1 MLGDLP
7 SIVPR
12 RNYDIRTQ
20 CLKGTCS
27 SSELPGRWH
36 VPVLDDACPRRGCSS
51 MFSPEASTWKGRLRV
66 PLLDQIHCFGFPDR
80 ADDGVRTRG
89 FLLGKQACYHC
100 TTSAWPC
107 FFRIRRTAVTYSPP
121 AERGMAGFRVNVR
134 GLHAG
139 WGLDACVRQ
148 RSSTLLASGHG
159 CVDSAGRRCPVV
171 LPGHPPARV
180 RSMGSDIPMRVGL
193 TGFEPATPCSQST
206 CATKLRH
213 NPIFLTGLRG
223 LPATYVP
230 Y

>member
-1 MLGDLP
+1 MLGDVP

-27 SSELPGRWH
+27 SSELPGR
-36 VPVLDDACPRRGCSS
+36 LACFLPRRCAP
-51 MFSPEASTWKGRLRV
+51 MPRLFVHVSPETSHGKTVTSPIIGLD
-66 PLLDQIHCFGFPDR
+66 PLFWFSPDR
-80 ADDGVRTRG
+80 ADDGVRTRDL
-89 FLLGKQACYHC
+89 LLGKQACCHC

-121 AERGMAGFRVNVR
+121 AERGMAG
-134 GLHAG
+134 L
-139 WGLDACVRQ
+139 
-148 RSSTLLASGHG
+148 
-159 CVDSAGRRCPVV
+159 
-171 LPGHPPARV
+171 
-180 RSMGSDIPMRVGL
+180 RVGL

>member
-1 MLGDLP
+1 MRRHASPHWAGGLGRDHGAGMVADGRIKEERTRLACHRSRTRGEKESRVACGRRSRHEPLRAPGRTRSGDLP
-7 SIVPR
+7 LTR
-12 RNYDIRTQ
+12 RTL
-20 CLKGTCS
+20 CLLS
-27 SSELPGRWH
+27 Y
-36 VPVLDDACPRRGCSS
+36 RGDG
-51 MFSPEASTWKGRLRV
+51 MFPYSLTLRAHAEAVRPCFLRKRPMEGRLRV
-66 PLLDQIHCFGFPDR
+66 PLVDRIHCSGFPDR

-89 FLLGKQACYHC
+89 LLLGKQACYHC

-121 AERGMAGFRVNVR
+121 AERGMAG
-134 GLHAG
+134 L
-139 WGLDACVRQ
+139 
-148 RSSTLLASGHG
+148 
-159 CVDSAGRRCPVV
+159 
-171 LPGHPPARV
+171 
-180 RSMGSDIPMRVGL
+180 RVGL

>member
-1 MLGDLP
+1 MHGDVP

-27 SSELPGRWH
+27 SSELPRR
-36 VPVLDDACPRRGCSS
+36 LACFLPRRCAP
-51 MFSPEASTWKGRLRV
+51 MPRLFVHVSPETSHGKTVTSPIIGLD
-66 PLLDQIHCFGFPDR
+66 PLFWFSPDR
-80 ADDGVRTRG
+80 ADDGVRTRDL
-89 FLLGKQACYHC
+89 LLGKQACCHC

-121 AERGMAGFRVNVR
+121 AERGMAG
-134 GLHAG
+134 L
-139 WGLDACVRQ
+139 
-148 RSSTLLASGHG
+148 
-159 CVDSAGRRCPVV
+159 
-171 LPGHPPARV
+171 
-180 RSMGSDIPMRVGL
+180 RVGL

>member
-1 MLGDLP
+1 MLPLHH
-7 SIVPR
+7 
-12 RNYDIRTQ
+12 IRMA
-20 CLKGTCS
+20 
-27 SSELPGRWH
+27 
-36 VPVLDDACPRRGCSS
+36 VL
-51 MFSPEASTWKGRLRV
+51 
-66 PLLDQIHCFGFPDR
+66 
-80 ADDGVRTRG
+80 
-89 FLLGKQACYHC
+89 
-100 TTSAWPC
+100 
-107 FFRIRRTAVTYSPP
+107 FRIRRTAVTYSPP

-148 RSSTLLASGHG
+148 RSSTFLPVVTDVLIPPAGA
-159 CVDSAGRRCPVV
+159 AGRTARASS
-171 LPGHPPARV
+171 ARV

>member
-1 MLGDLP
+1 MHGDVP

-36 VPVLDDACPRRGCSS
+36 VSLFLDAACPCRGCSS
-51 MFSPEASTWKGRLRV
+51 MLLRKRPMEGRLRV
-66 PLLDQIHCFGFPDR
+66 PLVDRIHCSGFPDG

-89 FLLGKQACYHC
+89 LLLGKQACCHC
-100 TTSAWPC
+100 TTSALPC
-107 FFRIRRTAVTYSPP
+107 FFRIRRTAVTCCPP
-121 AERGMAGFRVNVR
+121 AERGMAG
-134 GLHAG
+134 L
-139 WGLDACVRQ
+139 
-148 RSSTLLASGHG
+148 
-159 CVDSAGRRCPVV
+159 
-171 LPGHPPARV
+171 
-180 RSMGSDIPMRVGL
+180 RVGL

>member
-1 MLGDLP
+1 MHGDVP

-27 SSELPGRWH
+27 SSELPRR
-36 VPVLDDACPRRGCSS
+36 LACFLPRRCAP
-51 MFSPEASTWKGRLRV
+51 MPRLFVHVSPEAPHGKTVTNPIIGLD
-66 PLLDQIHCFGFPDR
+66 PLFWFSPDR
-80 ADDGVRTRG
+80 ADDGVRTRDL
-89 FLLGKQACYHC
+89 LLGKQACYHC

-121 AERGMAGFRVNVR
+121 AERGMAG
-134 GLHAG
+134 L
-139 WGLDACVRQ
+139 
-148 RSSTLLASGHG
+148 
-159 CVDSAGRRCPVV
+159 
-171 LPGHPPARV
+171 
-180 RSMGSDIPMRVGL
+180 RVGL

>member
-1 MLGDLP
+1 MLPLHHIRMAVLFSDTSHGGDVLSASRKRDGWLP
-7 SIVPR
+7 S
-12 RNYDIRTQ
+12 
-20 CLKGTCS
+20 
-27 SSELPGRWH
+27 
-36 VPVLDDACPRRGCSS
+36 
-51 MFSPEASTWKGRLRV
+51 
-66 PLLDQIHCFGFPDR
+66 
-80 ADDGVRTRG
+80 
-89 FLLGKQACYHC
+89 
-100 TTSAWPC
+100 
-107 FFRIRRTAVTYSPP
+107 
-121 AERGMAGFRVNVR
+121 ERP

-148 RSSTLLASGHG
+148 RSSTFLPVVTDVLIPPAGA
-159 CVDSAGRRCPVV
+159 AGRTARASS
-171 LPGHPPARV
+171 ARV

>member
-1 MLGDLP
+1 MLGDVP

-27 SSELPGRWH
+27 SSELPRR
-36 VPVLDDACPRRGCSS
+36 LACFLPRRCAP
-51 MFSPEASTWKGRLRV
+51 MPRLFVHVSPETSHGKTVTSPIIGLD
-66 PLLDQIHCFGFPDR
+66 PLFWFSPDR
-80 ADDGVRTRG
+80 ADDGVRTRDL
-89 FLLGKQACYHC
+89 LLGKQACCHC

-121 AERGMAGFRVNVR
+121 AERGMAG
-134 GLHAG
+134 L
-139 WGLDACVRQ
+139 
-148 RSSTLLASGHG
+148 
-159 CVDSAGRRCPVV
+159 
-171 LPGHPPARV
+171 
-180 RSMGSDIPMRVGL
+180 RVGL

>member
-1 MLGDLP
+1 M
-7 SIVPR
+7 PR

-36 VPVLDDACPRRGCSS
+36 VSLFLDAACPCRGCSS

-121 AERGMAGFRVNVR
+121 AERGMAG
-134 GLHAG
+134 L
-139 WGLDACVRQ
+139 
-148 RSSTLLASGHG
+148 
-159 CVDSAGRRCPVV
+159 
-171 LPGHPPARV
+171 
-180 RSMGSDIPMRVGL
+180 RVGL

-213 NPIFLTGLRG
+213 NPLHRYESRTAHHCFLGRFELRLWFPINVSAPPVPSSFTCRSRRDIPIRRSLALYHYAKPHVG
-223 LPATYVP
+223 RCLSPGHPAFHTCRY
-230 Y
+230 

>member
-1 MLGDLP
+1 MHGDLP

-36 VPVLDDACPRRGCSS
+36 VPVLDDACPCRGCSS
-51 MFSPEASTWKGRLRV
+51 MFSPEASTWKGRLQV

-80 ADDGVRTRG
+80 ADDGVRPRG

-107 FFRIRRTAVTYSPP
+107 FFRIRRTAVTCCPP

-159 CVDSAGRRCPVV
+159 CVDSAGRRCRSYCPGI
-171 LPGHPPARV
+171 LPPG
-180 RSMGSDIPMRVGL
+180 
-193 TGFEPATPCSQST
+193 
-206 CATKLRH
+206 
-213 NPIFLTGLRG
+213 
-223 LPATYVP
+223 
-230 Y
+230 

>member
-36 VPVLDDACPRRGCSS
+36 VSLFLDAACPCRGCSS
-51 MFSPEASTWKGRLRV
+51 MFSPEASTWKGRLQV

-89 FLLGKQACYHC
+89 FLLGKQACYHY
-100 TTSAWPC
+100 TTSALPC
-107 FFRIRRTAVTYSPP
+107 FFRIRRTAVTCCPP

-159 CVDSAGRRCPVV
+159 CVDSAGRRCRSYCPGI
-171 LPGHPPARV
+171 LPPG
-180 RSMGSDIPMRVGL
+180 
-193 TGFEPATPCSQST
+193 
-206 CATKLRH
+206 
-213 NPIFLTGLRG
+213 
-223 LPATYVP
+223 
-230 Y
+230 